1 MAGQLRGEAG
11 DEAMRTDET
20 EVCVIGAG
28 FAGLAA
34 ARKLA
39 VAGRDVIV
47 LEARDRVG
55 GRVWNREMSDGTV
68 VSAGGTWL
76 GKGQHRM
83 FALCRE
89 AGMATYPQFEDGEVL
104 LDIDGEQY
112 RYEGLVPSFGVLHMA
127 ALGLGLWRLNRLVKR
142 LPIDAPWQ
150 APGAQRLDALTLSE
164 WVSNPANVP
173 SRKAQTLLLA
183 GLSTFFCVDPAEVS
197 LLGSMVLAAGGGGFQ
212 YYADTKN
219 TETHLID
226 GGSPELATRIA
237 GALGDRVRLS
247 SPVRTI
253 QQRDGGADIAADG
266 FKVKARRVVMAAPPA
281 VAAKIDFDPALPP
294 AQAHLLRRY
303 LPGAVIKTIVSY
315 DEPFWRAGG
324 LTGETVVPASP
335 VPVTIDQSPRSASPG
350 VLTSFAIGP
359 NALRLAGLSAGE
371 RREEWLNELSKRL
384 GPRAR
389 TPSAYLET
397 DWSAEP
403 WSLGGMIGHL
413 SPGVLTSYGPAIREP
428 AGHVYWAASEWATT
442 MHGLMEGAVR
452 SGERAAGAVLE
463 TLA

>member
-1 MAGQLRGEAG
+1 MTT
-11 DEAMRTDET
+11 DEA

-34 ARKLA
+34 ARELA
-39 VAGRDVIV
+39 ATGRDVIV

-55 GRVWNREMSDGTV
+55 GRVWNREMSDGTI

-76 GKGQHRM
+76 GKGQDRM
-83 FALCRE
+83 FALCQE

-104 LDIDGEQY
+104 LDIDGDRY
-112 RYEGLVPSFGVLHMA
+112 RYKGLMPNFGLLHMA
-127 ALGLGLWRLNRLVKR
+127 ALGLGLWRLNRMVKR

-150 APGAQRLDALTLSE
+150 APRADRLDALTLSE

-173 SRKAQTLLLA
+173 SKKAQILLLA

-237 GALGDRVRLS
+237 SALGERVRLS

-253 QQRDGGADIAADG
+253 QQNNGSVDIAADG
-266 FKVKARRVVMAAPPA
+266 FKVKARRAVMATPPS
-281 VAAKIDFDPALPP
+281 VATKIDFDPALPP

-303 LPGAVIKTIVSY
+303 VPGAVIKTIISY
-315 DEPFWRAGG
+315 DEPFWRADG
-324 LTGETVVPASP
+324 LTGETVAPASP

-359 NALRLAGLSAGE
+359 NALRLAGLSAEE
-371 RREEWLNELSKRL
+371 RREEWLKELSKRL

-413 SPGVLTSYGPAIREP
+413 APGVLTSYGPTIREP
-428 AGHVYWAASEWATT
+428 AGNVYWAASEWATT

>member
-1 MAGQLRGEAG
+1 MGTE
-11 DEAMRTDET
+11 ET

-39 VAGRDVIV
+39 AAGRDVIV

-76 GKGQHRM
+76 GKGQDRM
-83 FALCRE
+83 FALCQE
-89 AGMATYPQFEDGEVL
+89 TGMATYPQFEDGEVL
-104 LDIDGEQY
+104 LEIDGEQY
-112 RYEGLVPSFGVLHMA
+112 RYKGLMPNFGLLHVA
-127 ALGLGLWRLNRLVKR
+127 ALGLGLWRLNRMAKR

-150 APGAQRLDALTLSE
+150 APGAERLDALTLSE

-173 SRKAQTLLLA
+173 SKKAQILLLA

-212 YYADTKN
+212 YYADSKN

-226 GGSPELATRIA
+226 GGSPELARRIA
-237 GALGDRVRLS
+237 SALGERVRLS
-247 SPVRTI
+247 SPVRAI
-253 QQRDGGADIAADG
+253 QQNNGSVDIATDG
-266 FKVKARRVVMAAPPA
+266 VKIKARRAVMATPPS
-281 VAAKIDFDPALPP
+281 VATKIDFDPVLPS
-294 AQAHLLRRY
+294 AQAYLLRRY
-303 LPGAVIKTIVSY
+303 LPGAVIKTIISY
-315 DEPFWRAGG
+315 DEPFWRADG
-324 LTGETVVPASP
+324 LTGETVAPASP
-335 VPVTIDQSPRSASPG
+335 VPITIDQSPRSASPG

-359 NALRLAGLSAGE
+359 NALRLAGLSAEE
-371 RREEWLNELSKRL
+371 RREEWLKELSKRL
-384 GPRAR
+384 GPKAR

-413 SPGVLTSYGPAIREP
+413 SPGVLTSCGQAIREP
-428 AGHVYWAASEWATT
+428 AGNVHWAASEWATT

-452 SGERAAGAVLE
+452 SGERSAGAVLE

>member
-1 MAGQLRGEAG
+1 MTTGEA
-11 DEAMRTDET
+11 

-34 ARKLA
+34 ARELA
-39 VAGRDVIV
+39 ATGRDVIV

-76 GKGQHRM
+76 GKGQDRM
-83 FALCRE
+83 FALCQE

-104 LDIDGEQY
+104 LDIDGDRY
-112 RYEGLVPSFGVLHMA
+112 RYKGLMPNFGLLHMA

-150 APGAQRLDALTLSE
+150 APRADRLDALTLSE

-173 SRKAQTLLLA
+173 SRKAQILLLA

-237 GALGDRVRLS
+237 SALGERVRLS

-253 QQRDGGADIAADG
+253 QQNNGSVDISADG
-266 FKVKARRVVMAAPPA
+266 FKVKARRAVMATPPS
-281 VAAKIDFDPALPP
+281 VATKIDFDPALPP

-303 LPGAVIKTIVSY
+303 VPGAVIKTIISY
-315 DEPFWRAGG
+315 DEPFWRADG
-324 LTGETVVPASP
+324 LTGETVAPASP

-359 NALRLAGLSAGE
+359 NALRLAGLSAEE
-371 RREEWLNELSKRL
+371 RREEWLKELSKRL
-384 GPRAR
+384 GPKAR

-413 SPGVLTSYGPAIREP
+413 APGVLTSYGPTIREP
-428 AGHVYWAASEWATT
+428 AGNVYWAASEWATT

>member
-1 MAGQLRGEAG
+1 
-11 DEAMRTDET
+11 MRTDET
-20 EVCVIGAG
+20 DVCVIGAG

-34 ARKLA
+34 ARKLVA
-39 VAGRDVIV
+39 AGRDVIV

-76 GKGQHRM
+76 GKGQDRM
-83 FALCRE
+83 FALCQE
-89 AGMATYPQFEDGEVL
+89 LGMATYPQFEDGEVL
-104 LDIDGEQY
+104 LDIDGSQY
-112 RYEGLVPSFGVLHMA
+112 RYRGLLPNFGLQHVA

-142 LPIDAPWQ
+142 VPIDSPWK
-150 APGAQRLDALTLSE
+150 APGAGKLDALTLSE
-164 WVSNPANVP
+164 WVGNPVNVP
-173 SRKAQTLLLA
+173 SKKAQAMLLA
-183 GLSTFFCVDPAEVS
+183 CLGTFFCVDPAEVS

-226 GGSPELATRIA
+226 GGSPQVAARMA
-237 GALGDRVRLS
+237 GTLGDRVRLS
-247 SPVRTI
+247 SPVRAVRQENGSVEIT
-253 QQRDGGADIAADG
+253 ADG
-266 FKVKARRVVMAAPPA
+266 AKVRARRAVMATPPS
-281 VAAKIDFDPALPP
+281 VATKIDFDPALPTD
-294 AQAHLLRRY
+294 QAYLLRRY

-315 DEPFWRAGG
+315 DEPFWRADG
-324 LTGETVVPASP
+324 LTGETVAPASP
-335 VPVTIDQSPRSASPG
+335 IPVTIDQSPRGASPG

-359 NALRLAGLSAGE
+359 GALRLAGLPAEE
-371 RREEWLNELSKRL
+371 RREEWLKELSKRL
-384 GPRAR
+384 GPKAR

-413 SPGVLTSYGPAIREP
+413 PPGVLTSYGPAIRKP
-428 AGHVYWAASEWATT
+428 AGHVHWAASEWATT

-452 SGERAAGAVLE
+452 SGERAGDEVHN
-463 TLA
+463 TLG